1 MLKGFIA
8 GIAVANAFEWVAHKY
23 ILHGVHRADN
33 RAIAQCRKVWSR
45 IGHTIVKSV
54 NNNFMMIVML
64 RALETGEPKM
74 S

>member
-23 ILHGVHRADN
+23 ILHGVHRVGQPRYSPVPKAWN
-33 RAIAQCRKVWSR
+33 L

-54 NNNFMMIVML
+54 NNNFMMIAML
-64 RALETGEPKM
+64 RALVTGELK
-74 S
+74 